1 MCSPCPARMVAED
14 FSMSRELH
22 RPLRPPGGGDIAIS
36 IRTKCDAGGIAH
48 KRCHLCAFETPVDRF
63 ERRGQV
69 CDICSHTGKISST
82 SQLPPTLSEQAEYCL
97 HSRLTSRLRRYFDSG
112 RFQCNRSRR
121 VRRRVWPGS
130 KRLRPSRP
138 GRGGFPRGRL

>member
-36 IRTKCDAGGIAH
+36 IRTKCDAGVIAH
-48 KRCHLCAFETPVDRF
+48 KRCHFGAFETPVDRF

-69 CDICSHTGKISST
+69 CDICRHTGKNFIDQPT
-82 SQLPPTLSEQAEYCL
+82 PATPIRARVILPAFTPHCAAPPL
-97 HSRLTSRLRRYFDSG
+97 F
-112 RFQCNRSRR
+112 RFRAVSMQSIKTGPEKGLAR
-121 VRRRVWPGS
+121 
-130 KRLRPSRP
+130 KQ
-138 GRGGFPRGRL
+138 